1 MPWKIQKLTLEEE
14 QKILDL
20 YVKENL
26 SIIQIYKKIHIN
38 PATISNFLK
47 KQNIPI

>member
-26 SIIQIYKKIHIN
+26 SIIQIYKKIFYMKNLLFI
-38 PATISNFLK
+38 
-47 KQNIPI
+47 